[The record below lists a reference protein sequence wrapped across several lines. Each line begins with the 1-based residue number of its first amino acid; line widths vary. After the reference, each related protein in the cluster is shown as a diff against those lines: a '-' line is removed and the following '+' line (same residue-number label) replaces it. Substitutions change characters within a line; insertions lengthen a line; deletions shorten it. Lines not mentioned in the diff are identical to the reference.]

1 MIHVDP
7 PFDLGETLKG
17 TDDDSNLINT
27 HWEGAIYSFP
37 DVDRSVG
44 PRGGRTRRSG
54 AAIRAVCVR
63 NTSGGALVVAKKALK
78 FDLVPGATTGRKL
91 LGSASGQCS
100 AVNQFGGVGDNELTT
115 SVADDDLFWL
125 IVGGPAEV
133 LFKDGANI
141 TMGDLLMTS
150 ATAGSVE
157 EAAAGSATIGM
168 VAAVN
173 IIGRALVADSS
184 TSSATLLIQ
193 VAVNI

>member
-1 MIHVDP
+1 
-7 PFDLGETLKG
+7 
-17 TDDDSNLINT
+17 
-27 HWEGAIYSFP
+27 
-37 DVDRSVG
+37 
-44 PRGGRTRRSG
+44 
-54 AAIRAVCVR
+54 VCVR
-63 NTSGGALVVAKKALK
+63 NTSGGALTVAKKALQ

-91 LGSASGQCS
+91 LGSVSGQSS

-115 SVADDDLFWL
+115 TVADDDLFWM

-141 TMGDLLMTS
+141 TMGDLLITS
-150 ATAGSVE
+150 SSAGAAD

-173 IIGRALVADSS
+173 ILGRALVADSS

>member
-27 HWEGAIYSFP
+27 HWEGAIFSFP

-44 PRGGRTRRSG
+44 PRAGRTRRSG

-63 NTSGGALVVAKKALK
+63 NTSGGALTVAKKALK
-78 FDLVPGATTGRKL
+78 FDLSVGTRKVI
-91 LGSASGQCS
+91 GTVNGQSS

-115 SVADDDLFWL
+115 TVADDDLFWC

-133 LFKDGANI
+133 LFKDSANI
-141 TMGDLLMTS
+141 AIGDLLITS
-150 ATAGSVE
+150 SSAGAAD

-168 VAAVN
+168 TAAVN
-173 IIGRALVADSS
+173 ILGRALEADSS

>member
-27 HWEGAIYSFP
+27 HWEGAIFSFP

-44 PRGGRTRRSG
+44 PRAGRTRRSG

-63 NTSGGALVVAKKALK
+63 NTSGGALTVAKKALK
-78 FDLVPGATTGRKL
+78 FDLSVGTRKV
-91 LGSASGQCS
+91 LGTVDAQCS

-115 SVADDDLFWL
+115 TVADDDLFWC

-141 TMGDLLMTS
+141 AIGDLLITS
-150 ATAGSVE
+150 SAAGGAD

-168 VAAVN
+168 TAAVN
-173 IIGRALVADSS
+173 VLGRALEADSS

>member
-44 PRGGRTRRSG
+44 PRAGRTRRSG

-63 NTSGGALVVAKKALK
+63 NTSGGALTVAKKALK
-78 FDLVPGATTGRKL
+78 FDLTPGATTGRKL
-91 LGSASGQCS
+91 LGSVDAQSS

-115 SVADDDLFWL
+115 TVASNDLFWC

-133 LFKDGANI
+133 LFKDSANI
-141 TMGDLLMTS
+141 AIGDLLITS
-150 ATAGSVE
+150 SSAGAAD

-168 VAAVN
+168 TAAVN
-173 IIGRALVADSS
+173 ILGRALEADAS

>member
-44 PRGGRTRRSG
+44 PRGARTRRSG

-63 NTSGGALVVAKKALK
+63 NTSGGALTVAKKALK
-78 FDLVPGATTGRKL
+78 FDLSVGTRKVI
-91 LGSASGQCS
+91 GTVNGQSS

-115 SVADDDLFWL
+115 TVADDDLFWC

-133 LFKDGANI
+133 LFKDSANI
-141 TMGDLLMTS
+141 AIGDLLITS
-150 ATAGSVE
+150 SDAGAAD

-168 VAAVN
+168 TAAVN
-173 IIGRALVADSS
+173 ILGRALEADSS

>member
-1 MIHVDP
+1 MINVDP

-27 HWEGAIYSFP
+27 HWEGAIFEFP

-44 PRGGRTRRSG
+44 PRGSRTRRSG
-54 AAIRAVCVR
+54 AVIRAVCVR

-78 FDLVPGATTGRKL
+78 FDLSVGTRKL
-91 LGSASGQCS
+91 LGTVNGQGS

-133 LFKDGANI
+133 LYKDGESIAI
-141 TMGDLLMTS
+141 GDLLITS
-150 ATAGSVE
+150 ATAGAVI
-157 EAAAGSATIGM
+157 EAVAGSATIGM
-168 VAAVN
+168 TAAINVL
-173 IIGRALVADSS
+173 GRALDAEGTTSS
-184 TSSATLLIQ
+184 TTGLIQ
-193 VAVNI
+193 VSVNI

>member
-1 MIHVDP
+1 MINVDP
-7 PFDLGETLKG
+7 PFDLGETLSG
-17 TDDDSNLINT
+17 TDDDSNLTNK

-44 PRGGRTRRSG
+44 PRGARTRRSG
-54 AAIRAVCVR
+54 AVIRAVCVR
-63 NTSGGALVVAKKALK
+63 NTSGGALTVAKKALI
-78 FDLVPGATTGRKL
+78 FDLTPGATTGRKL
-91 LGSASGQCS
+91 LGSVDAQSS

-115 SVADDDLFWL
+115 TVASNDLFWL
-125 IVGGPAEV
+125 VVGGPAEV

-141 TMGDLLMTS
+141 AIGDLLITS
-150 ATAGSVE
+150 SSAAAAD

-173 IIGRALVADSS
+173 ILGRALEADSS

>member
-44 PRGGRTRRSG
+44 PRAGRTRRSG

-63 NTSGGALVVAKKALK
+63 NTSGGALTVAKKALK
-78 FDLVPGATTGRKL
+78 FDLSVGTRKV
-91 LGSASGQCS
+91 LGTVNGQCS

-115 SVADDDLFWL
+115 TVADDDLFWC

-133 LFKDGANI
+133 LFKDSANI
-141 TMGDLLMTS
+141 AIGDLLITS
-150 ATAGSVE
+150 SDAGAAD

-168 VAAVN
+168 TAAVN
-173 IIGRALVADSS
+173 ILGRALEADSS

>member
-7 PFDLGETLKG
+7 PFDLGETLLG

-44 PRGGRTRRSG
+44 PRGSRTRRSG

-63 NTSGGALVVAKKALK
+63 NTSGGALTVAKKALK
-78 FDLVPGATTGRKL
+78 FDLTPGATTGRKL
-91 LGSASGQCS
+91 LGSVDAQSS

-115 SVADDDLFWL
+115 TVASNDLFWM

-133 LFKDGANI
+133 LFKDSANI
-141 TMGDLLMTS
+141 SIGDLLITS
-150 ATAGSVE
+150 SSAGAAD
-157 EAAAGSATIGM
+157 EAAAGSATVGM
-168 VAAVN
+168 TAAVN
-173 IIGRALVADSS
+173 ILGRALEADSS

>member
-27 HWEGAIYSFP
+27 HWEGAIFSFP

-44 PRGGRTRRSG
+44 PRAGRTRRSG

-63 NTSGGALVVAKKALK
+63 NTSGGALTVAKKALK
-78 FDLVPGATTGRKL
+78 FDLSVGTRKV
-91 LGSASGQCS
+91 LGTVNGQCS

-115 SVADDDLFWL
+115 TVADDDLFWC

-133 LFKDGANI
+133 LFKDSANI
-141 TMGDLLMTS
+141 SIGDLLITS
-150 ATAGSVE
+150 SSAGAAD
-157 EAAAGSATIGM
+157 EAAAGSATVGM
-168 VAAVN
+168 TAAVN
-173 IIGRALVADSS
+173 ILGRALEADSS

>member
-37 DVDRSVG
+37 DVARSVG
-44 PRGGRTRRSG
+44 PRGARTRRSG

-63 NTSGGALVVAKKALK
+63 NTSGGALTVAKKALK
-78 FDLVPGATTGRKL
+78 FDLSVGTRKVI
-91 LGSASGQCS
+91 GTVNGQSS

-115 SVADDDLFWL
+115 TVADDDLFWC

-133 LFKDGANI
+133 LFKDSANI
-141 TMGDLLMTS
+141 AIGDLLITS
-150 ATAGSVE
+150 SDAGAAD

-168 VAAVN
+168 TAAVN
-173 IIGRALVADSS
+173 ILGRALEADSS

>member
-44 PRGGRTRRSG
+44 PRGARTRRSG

-63 NTSGGALVVAKKALK
+63 NTSGGALTVAKKALK
-78 FDLVPGATTGRKL
+78 FDISVGTRKVI
-91 LGSASGQCS
+91 GTVNGQSS

-115 SVADDDLFWL
+115 TVADDDLFWC

-133 LFKDGANI
+133 LFKDSANI
-141 TMGDLLMTS
+141 SIGDLLITS
-150 ATAGSVE
+150 SSAGAAD
-157 EAAAGSATIGM
+157 EAAAGSATVGM
-168 VAAVN
+168 TAAVN
-173 IIGRALVADSS
+173 ILGRALEADSS

>member
-27 HWEGAIYSFP
+27 HWEGAIFSFP

-44 PRGGRTRRSG
+44 PRAGRTRRSG

-63 NTSGGALVVAKKALK
+63 NTSGGALTVAKKALK
-78 FDLVPGATTGRKL
+78 FDLSVGTRKVI
-91 LGSASGQCS
+91 GTVNGQSS

-115 SVADDDLFWL
+115 TVADDDLFWC

-133 LFKDGANI
+133 LFKDSANI
-141 TMGDLLMTS
+141 SIGDLLITS
-150 ATAGSVE
+150 SDAGAAD

-168 VAAVN
+168 TAAVN
-173 IIGRALVADSS
+173 ILGRALEADSS

>member
-44 PRGGRTRRSG
+44 PRAGRTRRSG

-63 NTSGGALVVAKKALK
+63 NTSGGALTVAKKALK
-78 FDLVPGATTGRKL
+78 FDLSVGTRKVI
-91 LGSASGQCS
+91 GTVNGQSS

-115 SVADDDLFWL
+115 TVADDDLFWC

-133 LFKDGANI
+133 LFKDSANI
-141 TMGDLLMTS
+141 AIGDLLITS
-150 ATAGSVE
+150 SSAGAAD
-157 EAAAGSATIGM
+157 EAAAGSATVGM
-168 VAAVN
+168 TAAVN
-173 IIGRALVADSS
+173 ILGRALEADSS